1 MAAPEQPPKEQFKN
15 YITPRGFKRLRDEF
29 LILKLVQRPQLIEEI
44 AAAAAMG
51 DRSEN
56 AEYIYGKR
64 RMREIDRRL
73 RFLHKRMAA
82 AEIVEPSTDRGQVIY
97 FGATV
102 LVAYPDGT
110 EKTLELVGEDEIEAD
125 LGRITWRSP
134 MGVSMM
140 RKREGDTVRFTHLGE
155 RVDVEILEVTYKP
168 QIPDPPSR
176 WDLHM
181 AAFRASGKTPPPE
194 VEAVTDEDLGDET
207 DEEASS

>member
-1 MAAPEQPPKEQFKN
+1 MAAPDQPKN
-15 YITPRGFKRLRDEF
+15 YVTPRGFKRLRDEF
-29 LILKLVQRPQLIEEI
+29 LLLRLVQRPQIIEEV

-82 AEIVEPSTDRGQVIY
+82 AEIVDPSTDRGAVIY

-110 EKTLELVGEDEIEAD
+110 EKQFELVGEDEIEAD

-134 MGVSMM
+134 LGVSLM
-140 RKREGDTVRFTHLGE
+140 RKREGDSVVFVHLGE
-155 RVDVEILEVTYKP
+155 RVEVEILEVRYKP
-168 QIPDPPSR
+168 QVADPPSR
-176 WDLHM
+176 WDAHM
-181 AAFRASGKTPPPE
+181 AAFRASGRTPPPE
-194 VEAVTDEDLGDET
+194 VDAVTAEDLGEDG
-207 DEEASS
+207 EADDST

>member
-1 MAAPEQPPKEQFKN
+1 MAAPDQPKN
-15 YITPRGFKRLRDEF
+15 YVTPRGFKRLRDEF
-29 LILKLVQRPQLIEEI
+29 LLLRLVQRPQIIEEV

-82 AEIVEPSTDRGQVIY
+82 AEIVDPSTDRGAVIY

-102 LVAYPDGT
+102 LVAYPDGG
-110 EKTLELVGEDEIEAD
+110 EKQFELVGEDEIEAD

-134 MGVSMM
+134 LGQSLM
-140 RKREGDTVRFTHLGE
+140 RKREGDSVVFVHLGE
-155 RVDVEILEVTYKP
+155 RVEVEILEVSYK
-168 QIPDPPSR
+168 QQAADPPSR
-176 WDLHM
+176 WDVHM
-181 AAFRASGKTPPPE
+181 AAYRASGRTPPPE
-194 VEAVTDEDLGDET
+194 VDAVTADDLGEDADAEDT
-207 DEEASS
+207 A

>member
-1 MAAPEQPPKEQFKN
+1 MAAPDQPKN

-29 LILKLVQRPQLIEEI
+29 LLLRLVQRPQIIEEV

-82 AEIVEPSTDRGQVIY
+82 AEIVDPSADRGTVIY

-110 EKTLELVGEDEIEAD
+110 EKQFELVGEDEIEAD
-125 LGRITWRSP
+125 IGRITWRSP
-134 MGVSMM
+134 LGQTLM
-140 RKREGDTVRFTHLGE
+140 RKREGDSVVFVHLGE
-155 RVDVEILEVTYKP
+155 RVEVEILEVSYKP
-168 QIPDPPSR
+168 QVADPPSR
-176 WDLHM
+176 WDIHM
-181 AAFRASGKTPPPE
+181 AAFRASGRTPPPE
-194 VEAVTDEDLGDET
+194 VDPVTAEDLGEDTDT
-207 DEEASS
+207 DEA